1 MPSVIG
7 LKREILYLQGRT
19 QEFADGGGGLPGA
32 NSEILWNR
40 RPLLQAGKTPYYNNY
55 LANYEDF
62 SCLERDCYLS
72 YEKIIVIIKVTS
84 NVY

>member
-19 QEFADGGGGLPGA
+19 LEFTDGEGGGGYQGRTQKSCGTEGP
-32 NSEILWNR
+32 SFR
-40 RPLLQAGKTPYYNNY
+40 QANNY
-55 LANYEDF
+55 LEKYEDF

-72 YEKIIVIIKVTS
+72 
-84 NVY
+84 